1 MNPTQRVTSTYS
13 GYPVPQQPTSTATP
27 CDKNKSPR
35 IQHCTSNTPCLPD
48 VLLEKKAG
56 TTLLTAKSKGSIKPV
71 SLQKRFFTML
81 CNHCLPVDE
90 AKQDARPRQKAL
102 KHTKEA
108 VNQFFKT
115 LKKTPGKST
124 DFGDASLT
132 DELLNLF
139 AQSPFGE
146 RSFRKSVAE
155 NQVGIESLL
164 RNAGVNIDHQSKK
177 SGNSP
182 LIAAALGCHWNMVST
197 LIDAGARANVLN
209 KRYQHVLQLIFQAM
223 SDKTIDKNQHDQLI
237 MKILQQQGDS
247 KITVWPNR
255 TISLSIFA
263 VREAALRANILMLDR
278 LLREIPLLIDALKQN
293 MEAQEVLRLL
303 VTSSDNLSP
312 VIRHLLKVKDRYGKQ
327 VFYLAFTSMGDTP
340 LMLAAGCRKYYT
352 MKFLLDYPEVVRS
365 INHYKIHQGRRW
377 SAFTYLH
384 QQNNFEMMG
393 LLVSKG
399 AKRYEA
405 PPPDPAETSSSYS
418 SSGIVYGG
426 VSGGA
431 DCC

>member
-1 MNPTQRVTSTYS
+1 MNPTQRATSTYP
-13 GYPVPQQPTSTATP
+13 GYPVPQRRTNMAQL
-27 CDKNKSPR
+27 CDKDKSAGIHHYIPD
-35 IQHCTSNTPCLPD
+35 TPYLPS
-48 VLLEKKAG
+48 VLQEKKAG
-56 TTLLTAKSKGSIKPV
+56 TTLLTAKGKGSIKPV
-71 SLQKRFFTML
+71 SLQERFFTML
-81 CNHCLPVDE
+81 CNRCLPVDE
-90 AKQDARPRQKAL
+90 AEQDARQRQKAVKL
-102 KHTKEA
+102 TREA
-108 VNQFFKT
+108 VNKFFKT
-115 LKKTPGKST
+115 FKKTESKST
-124 DFGDASLT
+124 DFGVVNLT
-132 DELLNLF
+132 DDLLNLF

-146 RSFRKSVAE
+146 RLFRKSAAE
-155 NQVGIESLL
+155 NLVGIESLL
-164 RNAGVNIDHQSKK
+164 RSAGVNIDHQSKK

-197 LIDAGARANVLN
+197 LIDAGARANLLN

-293 MEAQEVLRLL
+293 MEAKEVLRLL

-327 VFYLAFTSMGDTP
+327 VFNLAFTSMGDTP

-352 MKFLLDYPEVVRS
+352 MKLLLDYPEVVRR
-365 INHYKIHQGRRW
+365 INHYKIHRGIRW

-393 LLVSKG
+393 LLLSKG
-399 AKRYEA
+399 AKRYNA
-405 PPPDPAETSSSYS
+405 PPPDPIETSGSYS

-426 VSGGA
+426 SGGA